1 MPFSTFERQN
11 LTFIS
16 KRGVSKGRYTEK
28 QLQKKKRCEIS
39 WFKETHLNFSYLGR
53 TWYRSSS
60 DLRFSSRKACILS
73 SAICSR
79 LFAYS
84 SIRKS
89 RMSRKFSPDIPLSE
103 KNEDKCYLKKTHLML
118 MNCIHKITNKLTI
131 KDITIWFSNMTELRK
146 MMGGIKWRKCPFGLV
161 VKNNFEFI
169 FPN

>member
-1 MPFSTFERQN
+1 MGSFLMGGNYTWKGGEMVTRIYSYGGKRKDLLLQIHISFFNSGITKYKKWWKLRTWSCVDTPMPFSTFERQN

-16 KRGVSKGRYTEK
+16 KRGMSLKNNCR
-28 QLQKKKRCEIS
+28 KKKRCEIS

-103 KNEDKCYLKKTHLML
+103 KLKISFT
-118 MNCIHKITNKLTI
+118 
-131 KDITIWFSNMTELRK
+131 
-146 MMGGIKWRKCPFGLV
+146 
-161 VKNNFEFI
+161 
-169 FPN
+169 